1 MLRRLSLPLAL
12 PVAALAALAL
22 ASSALAGGWAQ
33 VTVPNLPTDPPA
45 GEETT
50 IELNVLQHGVTAVS
64 WPKITVIA
72 TDATSDAT
80 VAAQAKA
87 SGPEG
92 HYTAKLTFPIEGEWT
107 LSFVSPELVMQG
119 EVTVSVGPAVVPA
132 VVAAPSSAATAGF
145 DVMPLA
151 LVLMLALFA
160 AIAIAAVT
168 MRSREGARAG
178 RVTART

>member
-1 MLRRLSLPLAL
+1 MLRRAICLPL
-12 PVAALAALAL
+12 AALAALAL
-22 ASSALAGGWAQ
+22 ASTALAGGWAQ
-33 VTVPNLPTDPPA
+33 VTVPNLPTDPAA

-64 WPKITVIA
+64 WPRITVIA
-72 TDATSDAT
+72 TDAASGDT

-92 HYTAKLTFPIEGEWT
+92 HYTAKLTFPSEGEWT
-107 LSFVSPELVMQG
+107 ISFTSPELQMEG
-119 EVTVSVGPAVVPA
+119 TATLSVGPALVA
-132 VVAAPSSAATAGF
+132 VTAAAAATSGI
-145 DVMPLA
+145 DVLPLA
-151 LVLMLALFA
+151 LLLMLALFA

-168 MRSREGARAG
+168 MRSRGGARAG